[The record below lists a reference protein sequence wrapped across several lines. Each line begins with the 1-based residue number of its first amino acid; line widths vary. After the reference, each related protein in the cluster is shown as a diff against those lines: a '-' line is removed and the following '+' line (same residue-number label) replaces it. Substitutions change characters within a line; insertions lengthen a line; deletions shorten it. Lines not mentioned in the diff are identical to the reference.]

1 MLIFIILCFMKVVC
15 TEKIYGINRRYK
27 LPIHYQILTI
37 DTNLRNKYLLNLT
50 RHNLRVLMIDK
61 DIIWQNSEHVECC

>member
-1 MLIFIILCFMKVVC
+1 MVLK
-15 TEKIYGINRRYK
+15 GDK
-27 LPIHYQILTI
+27 LPIHFQILTI

-61 DIIWQNSEHVECC
+61 DIIWHILSM